1 MKEKI
6 KYDIDFF
13 NKHLSYNKYDL
24 DLENSNKNYLKFSEE
39 KDKNIVGLFPIN
51 NINYNKK
58 YFNFNNKEKIENM
71 LILNI
76 KLNKLSLEEN
86 NYKEHINTI
95 LYLRKKKIENLLFK
109 KRNIIYFSNK

>member
-24 DLENSNKNYLKFSEE
+24 DLEKSNKNYLNFSEE
-39 KDKNIVGLFPIN
+39 KDK

-58 YFNFNNKEKIENM
+58 YFNFNNKEYFQNM